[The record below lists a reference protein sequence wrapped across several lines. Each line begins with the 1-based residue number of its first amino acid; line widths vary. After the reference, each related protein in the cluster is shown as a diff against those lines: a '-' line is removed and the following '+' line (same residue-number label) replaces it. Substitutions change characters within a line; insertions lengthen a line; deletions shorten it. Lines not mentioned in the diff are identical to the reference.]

1 MLNTEP
7 VTENLTGS
15 ACAWSISSDL
25 MDGDSVFVDGELYWL
40 RLDLYPGGFQA
51 ESVYLTFRAPSDDSA
66 STSTTSAM
74 PTSTSTSQ
82 EVTSIV
88 SVTSIIYQSTPSV
101 DSSQSTAWH
110 YEESSHFDGQFLG
123 PAEIAGIA
131 IAGGVLGI
139 CVLVLLGLF
148 IYRKRRSSTTYREPG
163 GDHDT
168 AVEGLAE
175 QQASSD
181 PQEKGDIFPKTE
193 NGGDEGVQ
201 RHSVGNGHLH
211 EME

>member
-1 MLNTEP
+1 
-7 VTENLTGS
+7 
-15 ACAWSISSDL
+15 

-66 STSTTSAM
+66 STPTASATQQ
-74 PTSTSTSQ
+74 PTSTSTSTSP

-88 SVTSIIYQSTPSV
+88 SVTSIIYQTTPSV
-101 DSSQSTAWH
+101 DRSQSTAWH
-110 YEESSHFDGQFLG
+110 YEESSYFDGQSLG
-123 PAEIAGIA
+123 PGEKAGIA

-148 IYRKRRSSTTYREPG
+148 IYRKRQSSTTYREPG

-175 QQASSD
+175 QQAGPD
-181 PQEKGDIFPKTE
+181 PPEKGDMFPKTE
-193 NGGDEGVQ
+193 NGGDMGVQ
-201 RHSVGNGHLH
+201 RHSVANGHLH
-211 EME
+211 EM